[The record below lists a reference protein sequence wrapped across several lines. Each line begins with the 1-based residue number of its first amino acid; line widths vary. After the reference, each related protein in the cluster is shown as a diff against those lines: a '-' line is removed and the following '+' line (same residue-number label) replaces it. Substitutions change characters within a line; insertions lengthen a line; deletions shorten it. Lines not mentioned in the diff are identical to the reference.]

1 MAFAATRLH
10 SYHALFCVS
19 AVALVGSVVCIA
31 LIREKAAV
39 PQPVQVPPAQGAM
52 QGSDLSPAVSSATHT

>member
-19 AVALVGSVVCIA
+19 AIALVGSTICIA
-31 LIREKAAV
+31 LTRPRAF
-39 PQPVQVPPAQGAM
+39 PAERPA
-52 QGSDLSPAVSSATHT
+52 GSDLLPVATTAPNP